1 MTSSAS
7 TKRAAKLAQKGK
19 GKRVRFQGGT
29 LFPMVVAIT
38 LILGLALIVYS
49 RQTQPA
55 ADSSPPTINDHWHA
69 AYGFFLCD
77 TWYELAGDLEE
88 TNSQGQLVNTN
99 FLRTGIHSHDDG
111 VIHWHPYT
119 SVAVGKRAKL
129 KVFLDTYDVRLEDD
143 RLVFP
148 DNQPVANGV
157 PAAQRE
163 WIEGETQC
171 DGEDAELSVKA
182 WGLFTDTDDGTTYIA
197 NMDQVHLD
205 NNNMVFG
212 IYFVPRGADRP
223 MPPKAQQLPQLS
235 QIDMG
240 SQYYPDLDQFLNLDE
255 GDLEGIDLD
264 NLNVGDLTGDAP
276 TGDEATADESTADES
291 TGGAE
296 ATGDEPTADD
306 GTVTDEESGT
316 GD

>member
-1 MTSSAS
+1 DREPASAGRVGGRCRGGARRPRRLRRGCDEARREPGGGGADRCGGTSVGRARGLAERGRRRLPPVVRQPESFLRRDHERCRTPAGAAPAPIALHAVTSSAS

-29 LFPMVVAIT
+29 LFSMVVAIT

-163 WIEGETQC
+163 WIEGETQ
-171 DGEDAELSVKA
+171 
-182 WGLFTDTDDGTTYIA
+182 
-197 NMDQVHLD
+197 
-205 NNNMVFG
+205 
-212 IYFVPRGADRP
+212 
-223 MPPKAQQLPQLS
+223 
-235 QIDMG
+235 
-240 SQYYPDLDQFLNLDE
+240 
-255 GDLEGIDLD
+255 
-264 NLNVGDLTGDAP
+264 
-276 TGDEATADESTADES
+276 
-291 TGGAE
+291 
-296 ATGDEPTADD
+296 
-306 GTVTDEESGT
+306 
-316 GD
+316 